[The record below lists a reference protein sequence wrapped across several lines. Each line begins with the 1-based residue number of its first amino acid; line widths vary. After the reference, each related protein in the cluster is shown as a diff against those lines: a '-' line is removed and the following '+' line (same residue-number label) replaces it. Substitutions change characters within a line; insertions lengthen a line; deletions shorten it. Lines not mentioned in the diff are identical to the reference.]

1 MKNIS
6 KAKFI
11 ITGGAGQLARAF
23 CKMLDRANA
32 DYIALDIDKLDIT
45 NIDAL
50 SKVCKEYKPD
60 FLINCAAYNNVD
72 AAESDFETAMKVNFT
87 GPKNIATVSV
97 ELKFKAIHFST
108 DYVFGGREQ
117 YIPFRE
123 QDETSPLNKYGI
135 SKLKGEQIFLEISPK
150 NLVFRVSWLYGEGH
164 QNFIYKLLQW
174 IETRNE
180 ILIANDEISVPTS
193 TYFVAKNVLE
203 VLNANGLFHLV
214 PDGYVSRYDYAKFVL
229 NKLKKDAQLKPVSAE
244 YFKLPARRPN
254 FSAMDSSLFFNLFS
268 LEKKHWSEYLEEFL
282 VERKFE

>member
-23 CKMLDRANA
+23 CNLLERANA
-32 DYIALDIDKLDIT
+32 KYIAFDIDKLDIT
-45 NIDAL
+45 NIDEL
-50 SKVCKEYKPD
+50 SNVCKEYKPD

-72 AAESDFETAMKVNFT
+72 GAQSDFETAIKVNFN
-87 GPKNIATVSV
+87 GPKNIATLST

-117 YIPFRE
+117 YIPFKE
-123 QDETSPLNKYGI
+123 KDETSPLNKYGI

-150 NLVFRVSWLYGEGH
+150 NLVFRVSWLYGEGR
-164 QNFIYKLLQW
+164 QNFIYKLLRW
-174 IETRNE
+174 IETRND

-193 TYFVAKNVLE
+193 TYFVAKNVLAT
-203 VLNANGLFHLV
+203 LNANGLFHVV
-214 PDGYVSRYDYAKFVL
+214 PEGYVSRYDYAKFVL
-229 NKLKKDAQLKPVSAE
+229 NRLKIDATIKPVSAE

-254 FSAMDSSLFFNLFS
+254 FSAMDSSLLFNLFN
-268 LEKKHWSEYLEEFL
+268 LEKKHWSEYAEEFL
-282 VERKFE
+282 DKYKFE

>member
-11 ITGGAGQLARAF
+11 ITGGAGQLAREF
-23 CKMLDRANA
+23 CNLLNKANA
-32 DYIALDIDKLDIT
+32 KYIALDIDKLDIS
-45 NIDAL
+45 NIDKL
-50 SKVCKEYKPD
+50 SKICKEYKPD

-72 AAESDFETAMKVNFT
+72 AAESEFETALKVNFT
-87 GPKNIATVSV
+87 GSKNIATLST

-117 YIPFRE
+117 FIPFKE
-123 QDETSPLNKYGI
+123 QDETAPLNKYGI

-150 NLVFRVSWLYGEGH
+150 NLVFRVSWLYGEGR

-174 IETRNE
+174 TETRNE

-203 VLNANGLFHLV
+203 ALDSNGLFHLV

-229 NKLKKDAQLKPVSAE
+229 NKLKIDALVKPISAE

-254 FSAMDSSLFFNLFS
+254 FSAMDSALFFSLFNLG
-268 LEKKHWSEYLEEFL
+268 KKHWSEYLEEFL
-282 VERKFE
+282 VKNKFE

>member
-23 CKMLDRANA
+23 CKMLDNKNA
-32 DYIALDIDKLDIT
+32 DYVALDIDKLDIT

-72 AAESDFETAMKVNFT
+72 AAQSDFETAMKVNFT
-87 GPKNIATVSV
+87 GPKNIATLSV

-117 YIPFRE
+117 YIPFTER
-123 QDETSPLNKYGI
+123 DETSPLNKYGV

-150 NLVFRVSWLYGEGH
+150 NLVFRVSWLYGKGH

-174 IETRNE
+174 IETRRE
-180 ILIANDEISVPTS
+180 VLIANDEISVPTS

-203 VLNANGLFHLV
+203 AIDANGLFHLV
-214 PDGYVSRYDYAKFVL
+214 PEGYVSRYDYAKFVL
-229 NKLKKDAQLKPVSAE
+229 NKLKKDAQIKPVSAE

-254 FSAMDSSLFFNLFS
+254 FSAMDSSLFFNLFC

-282 VERKFE
+282 YKHKFE